1 MEDRPDRAGVGCAGD
16 ASMRVYD
23 CFMLY
28 NEADVL
34 EVRLGELYDH
44 VDVFVVVE
52 ATTTFAG
59 RPKPQ
64 CYRYDDPRW
73 APFRDKVRLVIVH
86 DLPTFTG
93 APVGSRW
100 FAEIMQRN
108 AILRGLEDAAYED
121 VVIVS
126 DADEIP
132 RGTSVDDAK
141 ALLKQSSRERSRL
154 RVKFQL
160 EAYQG
165 DATRI
170 ELMLGQWCAPSA
182 VTLQT
187 MINIRAM
194 PNDIRH
200 ASDEKMR
207 TRTLEN
213 AGRHF
218 CFCGGETTVSDKLD
232 NYSHDEFDQIPLDVI
247 RERLHGDGD
256 IFERAAVGI
265 RRVAL
270 GDRHPRYLVENRERL
285 SALTGGDA

>member
-1 MEDRPDRAGVGCAGD
+1 
-16 ASMRVYD
+16 MRVYD

-44 VDVFVVVE
+44 VDVFVIVE

-59 RPKPQ
+59 RQKPP
-64 CYRYDDPRW
+64 CFRHDDDRW
-73 APFRDKVRLVIVH
+73 APFRDKVRLVIVR

-93 APVGSRW
+93 SPKGSRW
-100 FAEIMQRN
+100 FAEITQRN
-108 AILRGLEDAAYED
+108 AILRGLNDASREDI
-121 VVIVS
+121 VIIS

-132 RGTSVDDAK
+132 RGTSIDDAK
-141 ALLKQSSRERSRL
+141 TLLRKASRGRNRL

-170 ELMLGQWCAPSA
+170 ELMPGQWCVPAA

-187 MINIRAM
+187 MIDIRAM
-194 PNDIRH
+194 PDDIRH

-213 AGRHF
+213 AGWHF
-218 CFCGGETTVSDKLD
+218 CFCGGEVTVSDKLD

-256 IFERAAVGI
+256 ILGRAAVGI

-270 GDRHPRYLVENRERL
+270 GDRHPGYLVENRDRL